1 MLKIFQKAKNQF
13 IRTSIVLFLILSFL
27 ILLYTF
33 YISEINFQGSKHEKY
48 IKYYILSLF
57 LILFFLTSLR
67 FSKKFQ
73 EYLVIIT
80 FSTIISLYTFE
91 FYYFLKFDYRVTTVK
106 YKKIVKESKIKI
118 YEDFKKMNIQSI
130 PYYRVEKE
138 FLHNNQ
144 VIFPVSGVSKIKT
157 IYCNENNK
165 QINYKSDRYGFR
177 NEDKEW
183 DNKKI
188 DVVLIGDSFAQGA
201 CVDNKN
207 TLSANMKKKSDLS
220 IINLGISGHGPLKEL
235 VVLREYAEFIKPK
248 KIFWFF
254 YEGNDLTKDL
264 EAELSSDFLKKYFHP
279 DFKQDLIKKQKNI
292 DNLLLKD
299 FRKKMLFENQ
309 TNDSITKLNNN
320 HVSKFKDFLE
330 NTKYLRLWAVRN
342 ILKKNISKKKIDPEF
357 KKILKLAKNE
367 VNSWGGKLY
376 FVYLPE
382 KTRYQNTFYR
392 EVYSDQFRNKKKI
405 LDIAHSLNL
414 QVIDVDD
421 DIFYEIKNPTDLYYL
436 HFNESGYKIISNH
449 LSGYIKNEY

>member
-1 MLKIFQKAKNQF
+1 MLEIFQKSKKQF
-13 IRTSIVLFLILSFL
+13 IKASIILFLILSSL

-57 LILFFLTSLR
+57 LILFFLISLR
-67 FSKKFQ
+67 FNEKFQ

-80 FSTIISLYTFE
+80 FSTIFSLYTFE

-118 YEDFKKMNIQSI
+118 YEDFEKMNIPSI
-130 PYYRVEKE
+130 PYYRVENE
-138 FLHNNQ
+138 FLNDNQ
-144 VIFPVSGVSKIKT
+144 NIFPVSGVSNIKT

-165 QINYKSDRYGFR
+165 QINYMSDRYGFR

-183 DNKKI
+183 DNKKV
-188 DVVLIGDSFAQGA
+188 DVILIGDSFAQGA
-201 CVDNKN
+201 CVDSKN
-207 TLSANMKKKSDLS
+207 TLSSNMKKISNLN
-220 IINLGISGHGPLKEL
+220 IINLGMSGHGPLKEL
-235 VVLREYAEFIKPK
+235 IVLREYAYFIKPK

-279 DFKQDLIKKQKNI
+279 DFKQDLIKKQKII

-299 FRKKMLFENQ
+299 LKKKMLVENL
-309 TNDSITKLNNN
+309 TNDNITKFNNN

-342 ILKKNISKKKIDPEF
+342 VLKKNISEKKINPEF
-357 KKILKLAKNE
+357 ENILKLAKKE
-367 VNSWGGKLY
+367 VSSWGGKLY

-392 EVYSDQFRNKKKI
+392 EVYSDQFRNKRKI
-405 LDIAHSLNL
+405 LDIAHNLNL

-421 DIFYEIKNPTDLYYL
+421 DIFYDIKNPTDLYYL
-436 HFNESGYKIISNH
+436 HFNEDGYKIISNH
-449 LSGYIKNEY
+449 LSKFIKNEY

>member
-165 QINYKSDRYGFR
+165 QINYMSDRYGFR

-207 TLSANMKKKSDLS
+207 TLSANMKKK
-220 IINLGISGHGPLKEL
+220 I
-235 VVLREYAEFIKPK
+235 
-248 KIFWFF
+248 
-254 YEGNDLTKDL
+254 
-264 EAELSSDFLKKYFHP
+264 
-279 DFKQDLIKKQKNI
+279 
-292 DNLLLKD
+292 
-299 FRKKMLFENQ
+299 
-309 TNDSITKLNNN
+309 
-320 HVSKFKDFLE
+320 
-330 NTKYLRLWAVRN
+330 
-342 ILKKNISKKKIDPEF
+342 
-357 KKILKLAKNE
+357 
-367 VNSWGGKLY
+367 
-376 FVYLPE
+376 
-382 KTRYQNTFYR
+382 
-392 EVYSDQFRNKKKI
+392 
-405 LDIAHSLNL
+405 
-414 QVIDVDD
+414 
-421 DIFYEIKNPTDLYYL
+421 
-436 HFNESGYKIISNH
+436 
-449 LSGYIKNEY
+449 